1 VTTTTTTTTSPTKRH
16 TKKKKKK
23 TFDWEPSQSALDEN
37 KLILAEL
44 TAAGLRLHH
53 VTMQGDSV
61 FERTRSNPSI
71 FSSSDQQ
78 VESLHNVAS
87 TLLRRIF
94 LSQDEGTMD
103 DTIQLQNV
111 PLTNREDV
119 VRGRRTPSSI
129 SALPRSILLA
139 GRSIRTLNLE
149 NCNLAC
155 LPASFGLYLPNLVV
169 RSIGTRY
176 SHHVGWIARTSISAQ
191 SHMIVSFSFWSFRYS
206 IFRETT

>member
-1 VTTTTTTTTSPTKRH
+1 M
-16 TKKKKKK
+16 KKKK

-37 KLILAEL
+37 KTLLAKL

-61 FERTRSNPSI
+61 FESTRSNPST

-78 VESLHNVAS
+78 VESLQNVAS

-94 LSQDEGTMD
+94 LSQEDDGTMD

-119 VRGRRTPSSI
+119 DRGRRTPSSI

-139 GRSIRTLNLE
+139 GRSIWTLNLE

-155 LPASFGLYLPNLVV
+155 LPASFGLYLPTLVV
-169 RSIGTRY
+169 RSVGTRY
-176 SHHVGWIARTSISAQ
+176 SHHVGWIARTSL
-191 SHMIVSFSFWSFRYS
+191 RLNL
-206 IFRETT
+206 T